1 MRYQK
6 SIESGC
12 PIGCWELG
20 GWWKNH
26 VFGVRKKPR
35 LTLSYDVRAQVRLRE
50 RWVVKVRP
58 RTWKLSRVLCIVK
71 FLANQ
76 LCIIW
81 VVTSSYIVL
90 TRQLTCIFL
99 GKSSGVSSSE
109 QGKHVTLALRTDAE
123 LWKERLY
130 SCVMTWFVH
139 FPTQCVKGKK
149 RFSTCLLRP
158 SKNIS
163 LSYNVYSH
171 IMKRNEKI
179 QATRGAAT
187 GKARNTALVG

>member
-1 MRYQK
+1 MVSKVNGHWAAGSTYLVSGKTPDSPSSVIWSSGEAWGEVSSESKPLDLETLTRSLYCRVPSQ
-6 SIESGC
+6 SIEYHMGC
-12 PIGCWELG
+12 DFIMYYLDQATQMLIPGLVIW
-20 GWWKNH
+20 
-26 VFGVRKKPR
+26 
-35 LTLSYDVRAQVRLRE
+35 S
-50 RWVVKVRP
+50 
-58 RTWKLSRVLCIVK
+58 
-71 FLANQ
+71 FL
-76 LCIIW
+76 IW
-81 VVTSSYIVL
+81 TV
-90 TRQLTCIFL
+90 
-99 GKSSGVSSSE
+99 E
-109 QGKHVTLALRTDAE
+109 HVTLVLRTDAE
-123 LWKERLY
+123 LWKERRY